1 MDVILVFNAGSTSLK
16 FSLFPLETSNSS
28 VVHLTPKLKGVIEE
42 KENGYLLTLESVEG
56 KKSIFLDTG
65 HLQEVASLLHTHFPE
80 LSIAAVGHRVVH
92 GGEEFTQPTLLGP
105 HELERIQAISF
116 LAPLHNPKNLEGIRI
131 AIELFPNAPQV
142 AVFDTAFHSQI
153 PFTNKIY
160 PIPYQCFEQ
169 GIKRYGF
176 HGINHQYCMERVAT
190 CIGRDIRKKKLI
202 TCHLGGGASL
212 AAIHEGHSIDTT
224 MGFTPLEGLMMSTR
238 SGSIDPGVLLFLLE
252 NHKLQPQELN
262 DLLNKQSGLKGICSF
277 SDMRQIME
285 ARQKGDN
292 KAALAI
298 DLYIHSLIK
307 NIAAMAASL
316 GGIDLLV
323 FSGGIGENVAE
334 IRERACKDLGWLGIE
349 IDQHVNSHCKEDQK
363 ISSPKSK
370 TDIFRIQANE
380 EWLIAKETFS
390 LAIAKH

>member
-1 MDVILVFNAGSTSLK
+1 MDIILVFNAGSTSLK
-16 FSLFPLETSNSS
+16 FSLFPLEKSS
-28 VVHLTPKLKGVIEE
+28 SAIIPLTPSLKGLIEE
-42 KENGYLLTLESVEG
+42 KENGYLLTLERTEG
-56 KKSIFLDTG
+56 KETIFLEAG
-65 HLQEVASLLHTHFPE
+65 HLHEVVTRLHAHFPQ
-80 LSIAAVGHRVVH
+80 LSIAAVGHRIVH

-105 HELERIQAISF
+105 RELERLKAISF

-131 AIELFPNAPQV
+131 AMELFPSVPQV

-153 PFTNKIY
+153 SLINKIY
-160 PIPYQCFEQ
+160 PIPYQYFEK

-176 HGINHQYCMERVAT
+176 HGINHQYCMEKLVT
-190 CIGRDIRKKKLI
+190 FIEEDFSKKKLI

-212 AAIHEGHSIDTT
+212 AAIYGGRSVDTT

-238 SGSIDPGVLLFLLE
+238 SGSIDPGILLFLLE
-252 NHKLQPQELN
+252 DQKLQPHELN
-262 DLLNKQSGLKGICSF
+262 DLLNKQSGLKGICAF
-277 SDMRQIME
+277 SDIRQVLE
-285 ARQKGDN
+285 ARQQGDD

-298 DLYIHSLIK
+298 DLYLHSLIK
-307 NIAAMAASL
+307 NIAAMATSL

-334 IRERACKDLGWLGIE
+334 IRERACEGLAWLGIE
-349 IDQHVNSHCKEDQK
+349 IDKHANAHCKNDQK
-363 ISSPKSK
+363 ISSQKSK
-370 TDIFRIQANE
+370 VGVYRIHANE